1 VTSASNSRDFEG
13 RYELTGNN
21 TVCSIRIKAVQ
32 IDEAG
37 EWRCEVSDY
46 DYLLYKRFEVQVAV
60 KATTPTPITLHLS
73 SSGCA
78 RTEAFK
84 HREWMKLLSLASEI
98 DVMAALGLIYLF
110 RHDFMLKC
118 QFLNFSSAFHDPSSG
133 RESQC
138 KSPRKSVGL

>member
-60 KATTPTPITLHLS
+60 KATTPTPCNNIT
-73 SSGCA
+73 
-78 RTEAFK
+78 FIFV
-84 HREWMKLLSLASEI
+84 WMCSYGGVQTS
-98 DVMAALGLIYLF
+98 
-110 RHDFMLKC
+110 
-118 QFLNFSSAFHDPSSG
+118 
-133 RESQC
+133 
-138 KSPRKSVGL
+138 